1 MSKDE
6 PIKKHQFKKGQ
17 SGNPKGRPK
26 GVRNRSTVAKEILNL
41 ISEGTNPITR
51 EQQDM
56 SQEHLLYFALL
67 KKARQGDVAASKA
80 ILDSA
85 YGQPKETVDVSTD
98 APTVDFRTLFNF
110 KKNESES

>member
-1 MSKDE
+1 
-6 PIKKHQFKKGQ
+6 
-17 SGNPKGRPK
+17 
-26 GVRNRSTVAKEILNL
+26 
-41 ISEGTNPITR
+41 
-51 EQQDM
+51 
-56 SQEHLLYFALL
+56 LYFALL

-85 YGQPKETVDVSTD
+85 YGQPKESVDVSTD